1 MRGSKKAK
9 TRKGKQKMMNQRN
22 ILRSALAVALSAVIL
37 LTGAEARA
45 QLPSQPS
52 LHGAWRVTRQ
62 GVNCQT
68 GLVMSTFPAIMVFH
82 QGGTYTGY
90 GVPPGGDPAQGTEW
104 GVWQR
109 TAGNQTYSFRFVS
122 NTYTAN
128 GVFDGRVEVTGAAQL
143 TSADSFTYSSTIRFF
158 NAGGTPLFTVCGK
171 ATGTRFQ

>member
-1 MRGSKKAK
+1 
-9 TRKGKQKMMNQRN
+9 MMNQRN
-22 ILRSALAVALSAVIL
+22 ILRFALALASSAVIV
-37 LTGAEARA
+37 LTGAEASA

-68 GLVMSTFPAIMVFH
+68 GQVLSTFPAIMVFH

-128 GVFDGRVEVTGAAQL
+128 GVFDGRVEGTGAVQL
-143 TSADSFTYSSTIRFF
+143 TSANSFTYTATIRFF
-158 NAGGTPLFTVCGK
+158 NAGGTLLFTACGR
-171 ATGTRFQ
+171 ATGTRFE